1 MSEIDTKMQQNPYVV
16 TLNSNM
22 NLNCCGH
29 ITCRCS
35 TDNIRT
41 QTNAV
46 AQLTANTATV
56 SVQPPGHSGFFPL
69 SKDDPKEFL
78 INGVDWSTMYSMGE
92 NKQKQ
97 PMYRVMNLDGLS
109 QKLTILGPE
118 KFKLSA

>member
-46 AQLTANTATV
+46 AQLTANTAT
-56 SVQPPGHSGFFPL
+56 HSGFRPL
-69 SKDDPKEFL
+69 PADCREIFTIHGVEWYVMQFL
-78 INGVDWSTMYSMGE
+78 GE
-92 NKQKQ
+92 NRENQQ
-97 PMYRVMNLDGLS
+97 MFRVMNLDGRS
-109 QKLTILGPE
+109 RILTIKGQNYV
-118 KFKLSA
+118 LSD